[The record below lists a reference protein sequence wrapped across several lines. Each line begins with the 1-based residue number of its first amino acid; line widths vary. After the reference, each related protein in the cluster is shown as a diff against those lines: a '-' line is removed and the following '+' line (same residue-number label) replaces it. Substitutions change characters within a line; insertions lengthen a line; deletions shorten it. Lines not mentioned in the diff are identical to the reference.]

1 MEGEEARVRNCRKF
15 LKQRLPQRD
24 ICHRLGMSASTVS
37 AIKNC
42 EDRPFKF
49 KKPGRKPC
57 ITPEMSN
64 YIEMTL
70 SADAL
75 VPDDEMT
82 RRLNQKFGTS
92 VSVSSVCRARQA
104 LKFVYRPPK
113 ICQDLT
119 EDQIALRLEFCRW
132 VLSNR
137 EELRNLIFSDE
148 SRFERTPDNTWR
160 RIRRGTYNDTCFY
173 KKSKFP
179 PGTMVWGAIGVGFR
193 TDLIECS
200 HGVNSGEYISI
211 IEKSGMVQ
219 ELNRKYGRGN
229 WIFMQDGA
237 PAHNAKET
245 LDYLSSQ
252 KVKVMPGWPPNSPDL
267 NPIEMLWGVLK
278 KQLRKR
284 AIESNNWFLLL
295 KESWQLIGEEVI
307 DSLVRSFFD
316 RCQLVLQL
324 AGASATPYLSAH
336 RTDTPPIALPA
347 PLWTPEEDDRL
358 RELREEHGRKF
369 GVISRLL
376 EKKQQIVRNRAKM
389 QDQMIRNLL
398 CDPPPPLP
406 SVSEFV
412 TKVPDGGIDVFLDQI
427 LQRRVMLSI
436 AK

>member
-1 MEGEEARVRNCRKF
+1 
-15 LKQRLPQRD
+15 
-24 ICHRLGMSASTVS
+24 
-37 AIKNC
+37 
-42 EDRPFKF
+42 
-49 KKPGRKPC
+49 
-57 ITPEMSN
+57 
-64 YIEMTL
+64 
-70 SADAL
+70 
-75 VPDDEMT
+75 
-82 RRLNQKFGTS
+82 
-92 VSVSSVCRARQA
+92 
-104 LKFVYRPPK
+104 
-113 ICQDLT
+113 
-119 EDQIALRLEFCRW
+119 
-132 VLSNR
+132 
-137 EELRNLIFSDE
+137 
-148 SRFERTPDNTWR
+148 
-160 RIRRGTYNDTCFY
+160 
-173 KKSKFP
+173 
-179 PGTMVWGAIGVGFR
+179 
-193 TDLIECS
+193 
-200 HGVNSGEYISI
+200 
-211 IEKSGMVQ
+211 
-219 ELNRKYGRGN
+219 
-229 WIFMQDGA
+229 
-237 PAHNAKET
+237 
-245 LDYLSSQ
+245 
-252 KVKVMPGWPPNSPDL
+252 
-267 NPIEMLWGVLK
+267 MLWGVLK